1 MTGLRHATRGRPRRR
16 SKTWH
21 RPLAAVLAFLL
32 RALASTWR
40 IRFEGPEPWLAAD
53 TRLGA
58 LWHRNLIVAA
68 GVFRGRPLHVTVS
81 RSRDGDLAVAT
92 MQHLGFAEP
101 PRGSSRTGAVSLLRQ
116 VSRVVEAG
124 GLVIVPVDGPV
135 GPPRRS
141 KRGVLQVAQRAQT
154 PIYTVALS
162 ARPCLRLRSWD
173 RMLLPLPFARVVCC
187 YGEPLDVPATVQRG
201 QLETLRAELDTRLD
215 ALTDAADAAAG
226 LEPEPARASA
236 RLGS

>member
-1 MTGLRHATRGRPRRR
+1 MTGNRNASRGRKRANA
-16 SKTWH
+16 WL
-21 RPLAAVLAFLL
+21 RPLARVLALLL

-40 IRFEGPEPWLAAD
+40 IRFEGPDPWLAAD
-53 TRLGA
+53 MRLGA

-68 GVFRGRPLHVTVS
+68 GVFRDRPLRVTVS

-92 MQHLGFAEP
+92 MRHLGFAEP
-101 PRGSSRTGAVSLLRQ
+101 PRGSSRTGAVSLLREA
-116 VSRVVEAG
+116 SRMVESGSLVV
-124 GLVIVPVDGPV
+124 IPVDGPV
-135 GPPRRS
+135 GPSRRS

-162 ARPCLRLRSWD
+162 ARPRLRFRSWD

-187 YGEPLDVPATVQRG
+187 YGEPLEVPTTLQRG
-201 QLETLRAELDTRLD
+201 ALETLRTELDARLD
-215 ALTDAADAAAG
+215 ALTDAADAAVG
-226 LEPEPARASA
+226 LEPEPERLSA

>member
-1 MTGLRHATRGRPRRR
+1 
-16 SKTWH
+16 
-21 RPLAAVLAFLL
+21 VLALLL

-53 TRLGA
+53 ARLGA

-68 GVFRGRPLHVTVS
+68 GVFRDRPLHVTVS

-101 PRGSSRTGAVSLLRQ
+101 PRGSSRTGAVSLLRET
-116 VSRVVEAG
+116 SRLVEAG
-124 GLVIVPVDGPV
+124 GQVIVPVDGPV

-162 ARPCLRLRSWD
+162 ARPCLRFRSWD
-173 RMLLPLPFARVVCC
+173 RMLLPLPFARVVCR
-187 YGEPLDVPATVQRG
+187 YGEPFEVPATLQRG
-201 QLETLRAELDTRLD
+201 ELESLRTELDAHLD
-215 ALTDAADAAAG
+215 ALTDAADTAVG
-226 LEPEPARASA
+226 LAPEPERLSGS
-236 RLGS
+236 LGSRGGPSQDPDLPG